1 MANRIEVDPA
11 LLMQQSGQMEKI
23 ASSLQSLLDGVLG
36 DLKNV
41 SASWSDKLSNNFAG
55 KIGSAQK
62 SFLGSLNMLKIS
74 ADSTKRAA
82 AALTEFEQRWAQ
94 RMGGKLGADQL
105 KKVPISLL
113 IGKTMVDTVDAAAEK
128 LKKLHTDR
136 QDFIDKYEQ
145 TMPASFRAWIEEAK
159 GELGK
164 DMLGDYKALAEAY
177 GKMMDGD
184 YNGAVEAIG
193 KTGMESIL
201 TGMMEATGLDKT
213 DAGKMA
219 KYYVNVTKDSVS
231 AVTRFAIDPSLKSF
245 MDIGWSSTVQPV
257 LDTAGKDIEKAVKLI
272 PGVSEYYYNNG
283 CESIGDMAKQA
294 LGDFYG
300 SLTGDEETREYYKHF
315 YDDCDSPFQK
325 IYDTAA
331 DAVSFVKESGGIGT
345 AAKRY
350 FETGIG
356 DLKEVAESLSQ
367 VGKSI
372 NQHGG
377 FFSSAL
383 GGVTSVFSEIVK

>member
-1 MANRIEVDPA
+1 MANRIEIDPA

-82 AALTEFEQRWAQ
+82 SALTDFEQRWAQ

-113 IGKTMVDTVDAAAEK
+113 IGKTLVEGVDKLGELRSGTKDYIEK
-128 LKKLHTDR
+128 Y
-136 QDFIDKYEQ
+136 QQ
-145 TMPASFRAWIEEAK
+145 TMPSSFRAWIDKVK
-159 GELGK
+159 GDVLK
-164 DMLGDYKALAEAY
+164 DTMGDYKALPEAFE
-177 GKMMDGD
+177 KLLDGD
-184 YNGAVEAIG
+184 YNGAVETIG
-193 KTGMESIL
+193 QTGMESIL

-257 LDTAGKDIEKAVKLI
+257 LDTAGDSIEKVVKLI
-272 PGVSEYYYNNG
+272 PGVSEYYNNNG

>member
-82 AALTEFEQRWAQ
+82 AALTDFEQRWAQ

-113 IGKTMVDTVDAAAEK
+113 IGKALVEGVDKLGELRSGTKDYIEK
-128 LKKLHTDR
+128 Y
-136 QDFIDKYEQ
+136 QQ
-145 TMPASFRAWIEEAK
+145 TMPSSFRAWIDKVK
-159 GELGK
+159 GDVLK
-164 DMLGDYKALAEAY
+164 DTMGDYKALPEAFE
-177 GKMMDGD
+177 KLLDGD
-184 YNGAVEAIG
+184 YNGAVETIG

-257 LDTAGKDIEKAVKLI
+257 VDTAGESIEKVVKLI

>member
-1 MANRIEVDPA
+1 MAKRIEIDPA

-113 IGKTMVDTVDAAAEK
+113 IGKALVEGVDKLGELRSGTKDYIEK
-128 LKKLHTDR
+128 Y
-136 QDFIDKYEQ
+136 QQ
-145 TMPASFRAWIEEAK
+145 TMPSSFRAWIDKVK
-159 GELGK
+159 GDVLK
-164 DMLGDYKALAEAY
+164 DTMGDYKALPEAFE
-177 GKMMDGD
+177 KLLDGD
-184 YNGAVEAIG
+184 YNGAVETIG

-257 LDTAGKDIEKAVKLI
+257 LDTAGDSIEKVVKLI

>member
-82 AALTEFEQRWAQ
+82 SALTDFEQRWAQ

-113 IGKTMVDTVDAAAEK
+113 IGKTLVEGVDKLGELRSGTKDYIEK
-128 LKKLHTDR
+128 Y
-136 QDFIDKYEQ
+136 QQ
-145 TMPASFRAWIEEAK
+145 TMPSSFRAWIDKVK
-159 GELGK
+159 GDVLK
-164 DMLGDYKALAEAY
+164 DTMGDYKALPEAFE
-177 GKMMDGD
+177 KLLDGD
-184 YNGAVEAIG
+184 YNGAVETIG

-257 LDTAGKDIEKAVKLI
+257 LDTAGDSIEKVVKLI
-272 PGVSEYYYNNG
+272 PGVSEYYNNNG

>member
-82 AALTEFEQRWAQ
+82 AALTDFEQRWAQ

-113 IGKTMVDTVDAAAEK
+113 IGKALVEGVDKLGELRSGTKDYIEK
-128 LKKLHTDR
+128 Y
-136 QDFIDKYEQ
+136 QQ
-145 TMPASFRAWIEEAK
+145 TMPSSFRAWIDKVK
-159 GELGK
+159 GDVLK
-164 DMLGDYKALAEAY
+164 DTMGDYKALPEAFE
-177 GKMMDGD
+177 KLLDGD
-184 YNGAVEAIG
+184 YNGAVETIG

-257 LDTAGKDIEKAVKLI
+257 LDTAGESIEKVVKLI
-272 PGVSEYYYNNG
+272 PGVSEYYNNNG

>member
-41 SASWSDKLSNNFAG
+41 SVSWSDKLSNNFAG

-82 AALTEFEQRWAQ
+82 AALTEFEQRWAH

-113 IGKTMVDTVDAAAEK
+113 IGKTLIEGVDKLGELRSGTKDYIEK
-128 LKKLHTDR
+128 Y
-136 QDFIDKYEQ
+136 QQ
-145 TMPASFRAWIEEAK
+145 TMPSSFRAWIDKVK
-159 GELGK
+159 GDVLK
-164 DMLGDYKALAEAY
+164 DTMGDYKALPEAFE
-177 GKMMDGD
+177 KLLDGD
-184 YNGAVEAIG
+184 YNGAVETIG

-257 LDTAGKDIEKAVKLI
+257 VDTAGESIEKVVKLI
-272 PGVSEYYYNNG
+272 PGVSEYYNNNG

>member
-82 AALTEFEQRWAQ
+82 AALTEFEQRWAH

-113 IGKTMVDTVDAAAEK
+113 IGKTLIEGVDKLGELRSGTKDYIEK
-128 LKKLHTDR
+128 Y
-136 QDFIDKYEQ
+136 QQ
-145 TMPASFRAWIEEAK
+145 TMPSSFRAWIDKVK
-159 GELGK
+159 GDVLK
-164 DMLGDYKALAEAY
+164 DTMGDYKALPEAFE
-177 GKMMDGD
+177 KLLDGD
-184 YNGAVEAIG
+184 YNGAVETIG

-257 LDTAGKDIEKAVKLI
+257 VDTAGESIEKVVKLI
-272 PGVSEYYYNNG
+272 PGVSEYYNNNG